1 MTFTA
6 SEQYL
11 LELINRAR
19 LDPAAEAQRYHL
31 GLNDGLPNGTIGTQ
45 ALQALAPDRQLEAA
59 ATAHSNWMLQT
70 NQFSHSGQGGSTAG
84 DRMSANGYRF
94 EGTWSWRENL
104 AWVGTTGRVN
114 LDAAIDQHH
123 EGLYRSH
130 SHRVNTFAPNMQE
143 IGVSQVAGRFTQGGG
158 TSNSSMLTENFA
170 VSGSG
175 AYVTGVAYRDADRDD
190 FYSRGEGQQGVWFK
204 AGQEIDRT
212 AGAGGYAVH
221 VEMQDSVDVL
231 VGRGGQLMAKV
242 ELDTSEGNVKL
253 DLVTQGNGTR
263 MLETSGD
270 MTLVWGVGGARL
282 LGSGN
287 LELTGSNFGNLLEG
301 NRGANRME
309 GAGGNDLMRG
319 MNGNDL
325 MSGGDGND
333 KIYGG
338 NGHDRLMGDDGADMI
353 DGGTGHDRMFGGDGS
368 DMLVGDMGNDVLWG
382 QMGNDRLF
390 GGDGNDILLG
400 NGFRDMLYGG
410 NGNDRLDGGAGSD
423 VMVGGAGADLFIFSA
438 HRDTVV
444 DFQDNVDTVA
454 VRNYLGDG
462 DLTVREVLAMGEIR
476 NGNAVFDF
484 GNDHVLTI
492 NNVTNLAVLANDM
505 IIL

>member
-1 MTFTA
+1 MSLTA
-6 SEQYL
+6 GEQYL
-11 LELINRAR
+11 IELINRGR
-19 LDPAAEAQRYHL
+19 LDPLSEAARYNL
-31 GLNDGLPNGTIGTQ
+31 DLNAGLAAGTIGTH
-45 ALQALAPDRQLEAA
+45 ALQVLAPNTALDTA
-59 ATAHSNWMLQT
+59 ATRHSDWMLA
-70 NQFSHSGQGGSTAG
+70 NDSFSHGGAGGSNAG
-84 DRMSANGYRF
+84 DRMQSAGYVF
-94 EGTWSWRENL
+94 TGTWGWRENL
-104 AWVGTTGRVN
+104 AWLGSTGG
-114 LDAAIDQHH
+114 IDLEASIAQHH
-123 EGLYRSH
+123 EGLYRSQ
-130 SHRVNTFAPNMQE
+130 SHRENTFAPEMRE
-143 IGVSQVAGRFTQGGG
+143 IGIGQVGGSFTYQG
-158 TSNSSMLTENFA
+158 TTYNSSMVTEKFA

-190 FYSRGEGQQGVWFK
+190 FYSRGEGQQDVWFK
-204 AGQEIDRT
+204 VGNQLDRT
-212 AGAGGYAVH
+212 ASAGGYAVH
-221 VEMQDSVDVL
+221 VEMQDNLDVL

-253 DLVTQGNGTR
+253 DLVTQGNGIR

-270 MTLVWGVGGARL
+270 MKLVWGVGGARL

-301 NRGANRME
+301 NRGANLME

-319 MNGNDL
+319 MNGNDA
-325 MSGGDGND
+325 MFGGDGND
-333 KIYGG
+333 RIY
-338 NGHDRLMGDDGADMI
+338 
-353 DGGTGHDRMFGGDGS
+353 GGTGHDRMFGGDNA
-368 DMLVGDMGNDVLWG
+368 DVLVGDSGNDVLWG
-382 QMGNDRLF
+382 QLGNDRLF

-410 NGNDRLDGGAGSD
+410 DGNDRLDGGAGSD

-454 VRNYLGDG
+454 IRNYLGDG

-492 NNVTNLAVLANDM
+492 NHVTNLAVLANDM